1 MRHIES
7 ITYQV
12 KCTGY
17 SKDGVSF
24 PTERT
29 VDYIVGKQYMILV
42 DKRVTLEKIVVE
54 GIKKGFEL
62 CFSMGYILFVPDREG
77 LEMIYKDDEP
87 EN

>member
-29 VDYIVGKQYMILV
+29 VDYIVGKQYMILI
-42 DKRVTLEKIVVE
+42 DKRVTLEKIEIVDM
-54 GIKKGFEL
+54 GFEISFTL
-62 CFSMGYILFVPDREG
+62 GYRLFVPDREG
-77 LEMIYKDDEP
+77 LEVIYKEDDE
-87 EN
+87 